1 MSSKFLKASQR
12 VGIGPDKLQCE
23 RSLVWQ
29 QTQKQLFSSKI
40 NSSWSTNG
48 MPLSRMFL
56 ILYKLMNENSS
67 DFEGYLETE
76 IENCSWTKPLLENEF
91 ASQIRWVLETTSI
104 TYIISKSNWL
114 SFMESSGTYIWMRFV
129 RCWAI
134 SSGSDPR
141 SWGFPDKFLW
151 PFMNGEGRVVHELD

>member
-1 MSSKFLKASQR
+1 LK
-12 VGIGPDKLQCE
+12 
-23 RSLVWQ
+23 
-29 QTQKQLFSSKI
+29 
-40 NSSWSTNG
+40 
-48 MPLSRMFL
+48 
-56 ILYKLMNENSS
+56 ILYKLELMNENSS
-67 DFEGYLETE
+67 EFEGYLEMET
-76 IENCSWTKPLLENEF
+76 ENCSWTKPLLENEF
-91 ASQIRWVLETTSI
+91 TSQIRWVLETTSI
-104 TYIISKSNWL
+104 TYIISKSDWL

>member
-1 MSSKFLKASQR
+1 MWKISGMTTNTKAVFLVVKSTAHGAQMECHFQECWKFCTSLSWWMRIRQSLK
-12 VGIGPDKLQCE
+12 V
-23 RSLVWQ
+23 
-29 QTQKQLFSSKI
+29 T
-40 NSSWSTNG
+40 
-48 MPLSRMFL
+48 
-56 ILYKLMNENSS
+56 
-67 DFEGYLETE
+67 ETK
-76 IENCSWTKPLLENEF
+76 NCSWTKPLLENEF

-114 SFMESSGTYIWMRFV
+114 FFMESSGTYIWMRFV

-151 PFMNGEGRVVHELD
+151 PLMNGEGRVVHELD